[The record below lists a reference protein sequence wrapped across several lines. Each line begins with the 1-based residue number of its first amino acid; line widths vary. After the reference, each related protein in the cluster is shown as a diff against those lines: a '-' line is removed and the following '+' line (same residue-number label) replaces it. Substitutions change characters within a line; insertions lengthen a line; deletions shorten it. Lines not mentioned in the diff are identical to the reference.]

1 MAEMTGYGLQ
11 KQFYEWLAETD
22 EPVTPAHIALYHYI
36 IQLCNRLA
44 WKNPMDM
51 DTPMAKICSGIKHQN
66 TYKGTLIDLHLWGLV
81 EILYWTKNQHR
92 AHRIR
97 LNPEILP
104 CVDINLSIFD
114 TIEMSKLNTQT
125 AKITHIEVSKLN
137 KQRLSNEYAMN
148 KQRLSSDSYSKQYKL
163 PKPSKLKKLSQT
175 DERNFLEIL
184 DNEEGNITP
193 LNTPKNQGKEK
204 GAGGGDL
211 KTDILNYFLG
221 MGWTA
226 ELAEKYYQTYS
237 ATNWT
242 YNGEAIT
249 NWRAFAKGFVDKQPS
264 QPKQLISQTYRGIE
278 PPPNF
283 W

>member
-1 MAEMTGYGLQ
+1 MAKEVTPKGYEIERLFFDLIAENEAIRSKVKSYHSSLHRYLVFLCNKFYWKNPIDVHTSEAMLYSGIGDHRTYKQALQDLSEWGLIIWVFQTKNQWRANKVHICFGEITKANRDNLEQEYKDALVNLQNQSKSTPEALQ
-11 KQFYEWLAETD
+11 KQSKST
-22 EPVTPAHIALYHYI
+22 PV
-36 IQLCNRLA
+36 
-44 WKNPMDM
+44 
-51 DTPMAKICSGIKHQN
+51 
-66 TYKGTLIDLHLWGLV
+66 
-81 EILYWTKNQHR
+81 
-92 AHRIR
+92 
-97 LNPEILP
+97 
-104 CVDINLSIFD
+104 
-114 TIEMSKLNTQT
+114 
-125 AKITHIEVSKLN
+125 
-137 KQRLSNEYAMN
+137 
-148 KQRLSSDSYSKQYKL
+148 YSKQDKL
-163 PKPSKLKKLSQT
+163 SKLKKLSQT
-175 DERNFLEIL
+175 DERNFLENL
-184 DNEEGNITP
+184 GNEDSEVTP
-193 LNTPKNQGKEK
+193 LNTPKNQDKK
-204 GAGGGDL
+204 GSGGGDL

>member
-22 EPVTPAHIALYHYI
+22 EPVTSAHIALYHYI
-36 IQLCNRLA
+36 IQLCNRLG
-44 WKNPMDM
+44 WKNPMDI
-51 DTPMAKICSGIKHQN
+51 DTPTGMLCSKIGTGR
-66 TYKGTLIDLHLWGLV
+66 TYKATLIDLHLWGLV

-114 TIEMSKLNTQT
+114 TIEMSKLTPQLDKI
-125 AKITHIEVSKLN
+125 AKIDYAKKHKQSISKAKAEHKQSISRAGYSKRN
-137 KQRLSNEYAMN
+137 KQ
-148 KQRLSSDSYSKQYKL
+148 D
-163 PKPSKLKKLSQT
+163 KPSKLNKLSQT
-175 DERNFLEIL
+175 DEREISEIL
-184 DNEEGNITP
+184 DSEEGKVTT
-193 LNTPKNQGKEK
+193 LNTPKNQGKKK
-204 GAGGGDL
+204 GAGGGGDL
-211 KTDILNYFLG
+211 KTDIIKYFVANN
-221 MGWTA
+221 WSEA
-226 ELAEKYYQTYS
+226 LAVKYYDTYA

-242 YNGEAIT
+242 HNGEKIKS
-249 NWRAFAKGFVDKQPS
+249 WQAFAKGFIDKQPS
-264 QPKQLISQTYRGIE
+264 QPQTTSTYRGIE

>member
-22 EPVTPAHIALYHYI
+22 EPVTSAHIALYHYI
-36 IQLCNRLA
+36 VQLCNRLA

-104 CVDINLSIFD
+104 DENINLAIFD

>member
-1 MAEMTGYGLQ
+1 
-11 KQFYEWLAETD
+11 
-22 EPVTPAHIALYHYI
+22 
-36 IQLCNRLA
+36 
-44 WKNPMDM
+44 MDI

-104 CVDINLSIFD
+104 DENINLAIFD

-125 AKITHIEVSKLN
+125 AKITNIEVSKLN

-163 PKPSKLKKLSQT
+163 DKLSKLKKLSQT
-175 DERNFLEIL
+175 DERNFLENL
-184 DNEEGNITP
+184 GNEDSEVTP
-193 LNTPKNQGKEK
+193 LNTPKNQDKK
-204 GAGGGDL
+204 GSGGGDL

>member
-1 MAEMTGYGLQ
+1 MTGYGLQ

-22 EPVTPAHIALYHYI
+22 EPVTSAHIALYHYI

-104 CVDINLSIFD
+104 DENINLAIFD

>member
-22 EPVTPAHIALYHYI
+22 EPVTSAHIALYHYI
-36 IQLCNRLA
+36 IQLCNRLG
-44 WKNPMDM
+44 WKNPMDI

-104 CVDINLSIFD
+104 DENINLAIFD

-125 AKITHIEVSKLN
+125 AKITNIEVSKLN

-163 PKPSKLKKLSQT
+163 PKSSKLKKLSQT
-175 DERNFLEIL
+175 DERNFLENL
-184 DNEEGNITP
+184 GNEDSEVTP
-193 LNTPKNQGKEK
+193 LNTPKNQDKK
-204 GAGGGDL
+204 GSGGGDL

>member
-22 EPVTPAHIALYHYI
+22 EPVTSAHIALYHYI
-36 IQLCNRLA
+36 VQLCNRLA

-104 CVDINLSIFD
+104 DENINLAIFD

-163 PKPSKLKKLSQT
+163 DKLSKLKKLSQT

-184 DNEEGNITP
+184 GNEDSEVTP

-242 YNGEAIT
+242 HNGEKIKS
-249 NWRAFAKGFVDKQPS
+249 WQAFAKGFIDKQPS
-264 QPKQLISQTYRGIE
+264 QTTSTYRGIE